1 MKGLIDLMK
10 TAQKMQAEFS
20 KLQEELAGRT
30 VEATVGGGMVKVVA
44 NGRRE
49 ILSVAVD
56 AQVVDSADVEML
68 QDLICAGVNEA
79 LRKAQA
85 LETEEMKRLTGGLGL
100 PFDLMGLLGR

>member
-1 MKGLIDLMK
+1 MQGLIDLMK
-10 TAQKMQAEFS
+10 TAQKMQAELS

-49 ILSVAVD
+49 ILSVDVD
-56 AQVVDSADVEML
+56 TQVVDSADVEML

>member
-10 TAQKMQAEFS
+10 TAQKMQAELS
-20 KLQEELAGRT
+20 KLQEELSGRT

-49 ILSVAVD
+49 ILSVDVD
-56 AQVVDSADVEML
+56 TQVMDSADVEML

>member
-1 MKGLIDLMK
+1 MRR
-10 TAQKMQAEFS
+10 F
-20 KLQEELAGRT
+20 
-30 VEATVGGGMVKVVA
+30 VYGGGMVKVVA

-49 ILSVAVD
+49 ILSVDVD
-56 AQVVDSADVEML
+56 TQVVDSADVEML

>member
-10 TAQKMQAEFS
+10 TAQKMQAELS
-20 KLQEELAGRT
+20 KLQEELADRT

-56 AQVVDSADVEML
+56 TQVVDSADVEML

-85 LETEEMKRLTGGLGL
+85 LESEEMKRLTGGLGL

>member
-10 TAQKMQAEFS
+10 TAQKMQAELS

-56 AQVVDSADVEML
+56 TQVVDSADVEML
-68 QDLICAGVNEA
+68 QDLICSGVNEA

>member
-10 TAQKMQAEFS
+10 TAQKMQAELS

-49 ILSVAVD
+49 ILSVDVD
-56 AQVVDSADVEML
+56 TQVVDSADVEML
-68 QDLICAGVNEA
+68 QDLICACVNEA

>member
-10 TAQKMQAEFS
+10 TAQNMQAELS
-20 KLQEELAGRT
+20 KLQEKLAGRT

-49 ILSVAVD
+49 ILSVDVD
-56 AQVVDSADVEML
+56 TQVVDSADVEML
-68 QDLICAGVNEA
+68 QDLICAAVNEA

-85 LETEEMKRLTGGLGL
+85 LETEEMKRLTGSLGL

>member
-10 TAQKMQAEFS
+10 TAQKMQAELS

-56 AQVVDSADVEML
+56 TQVVDSADVEML

>member
-1 MKGLIDLMK
+1 EL
-10 TAQKMQAEFS
+10 S
-20 KLQEELAGRT
+20 KLQEELSGRT

-49 ILSVAVD
+49 ILSVDVD

>member
-1 MKGLIDLMK
+1 MKGLIDIMK
-10 TAQKMQAEFS
+10 TAQKMQAELS

-30 VEATVGGGMVKVVA
+30 VEAIVGGGMVKVVA

-56 AQVVDSADVEML
+56 TQVVDSADVEML

-85 LETEEMKRLTGGLGL
+85 LESEEMKRLTGGLGL

>member
-10 TAQKMQAEFS
+10 TAQKMQAELS

-56 AQVVDSADVEML
+56 TQVVDSADVEML
-68 QDLICAGVNEA
+68 QDLICAAVNEA

-85 LETEEMKRLTGGLGL
+85 LESEEMKRLTGGLGL

>member
-10 TAQKMQAEFS
+10 TAQKMQAELS
-20 KLQEELAGRT
+20 KLQEELSGRT

-49 ILSVAVD
+49 ILSVDVD

-68 QDLICAGVNEA
+68 QDLLCAGVNEA

>member
-1 MKGLIDLMK
+1 MK
-10 TAQKMQAEFS
+10 TAQKMQAELS
-20 KLQEELAGRT
+20 KLQEELSGRT

-49 ILSVAVD
+49 ILSVDVD

>member
-1 MKGLIDLMK
+1 MKALIDLMK
-10 TAQKMQAEFS
+10 TAQKMQAELS

-49 ILSVAVD
+49 ILSVDVD
-56 AQVVDSADVEML
+56 TQVVDSADVEML
-68 QDLICAGVNEA
+68 QDLICACVNEA

>member
-10 TAQKMQAEFS
+10 TAQKMQAELS
-20 KLQEELAGRT
+20 KLQEELSGRT

-49 ILSVAVD
+49 ILSVDVD

>member
-10 TAQKMQAEFS
+10 TAQKMQTELS
-20 KLQEELAGRT
+20 KLQEELSGRT

-49 ILSVAVD
+49 ILSVDVD
-56 AQVVDSADVEML
+56 TQVVDSANVEML

>member
-10 TAQKMQAEFS
+10 TAQKMQAELS
-20 KLQEELAGRT
+20 KLQEELSGRT

-49 ILSVAVD
+49 ILSVDVD
-56 AQVVDSADVEML
+56 TQVVDSADVEML
-68 QDLICAGVNEA
+68 QDLICAAVNEA

>member
-10 TAQKMQAEFS
+10 TAQKMQAELS

-56 AQVVDSADVEML
+56 TQVVDSADVEML

-85 LETEEMKRLTGGLGL
+85 LESEEMKRLTGGLGL

>member
-10 TAQKMQAEFS
+10 TAQKMQAELS
-20 KLQEELAGRT
+20 KLQDELAGRT

-49 ILSVAVD
+49 ILSVDVD

>member
-10 TAQKMQAEFS
+10 TAQKMQAELS

-49 ILSVAVD
+49 ILSVDVD
-56 AQVVDSADVEML
+56 TQVVDSADVEML

>member
-10 TAQKMQAEFS
+10 TAQKMQAELS

>member
-10 TAQKMQAEFS
+10 TAQKMQAELS

-49 ILSVAVD
+49 ILSVDVD

>member
-10 TAQKMQAEFS
+10 TAQKMQAELS
-20 KLQEELAGRT
+20 NLQEELAGRT

-56 AQVVDSADVEML
+56 AKVVDSADVEML

-85 LETEEMKRLTGGLGL
+85 LETEEMKRLTGSLGL

>member
-10 TAQKMQAEFS
+10 TAQKMQAELS
-20 KLQEELAGRT
+20 KLQEELAGRI

-56 AQVVDSADVEML
+56 TKVVDSADVEML
-68 QDLICAGVNEA
+68 QDLICACVNEA

>member
-10 TAQKMQAEFS
+10 TAQKMQAELS
-20 KLQEELAGRT
+20 KLQEELSGRT

-49 ILSVAVD
+49 ILSVDVD
-56 AQVVDSADVEML
+56 TQVVDSADVEML

>member
-10 TAQKMQAEFS
+10 TAQKMQAELS
-20 KLQEELAGRT
+20 KLQEELSGLT

-49 ILSVAVD
+49 ILSVDVD

>member
-10 TAQKMQAEFS
+10 TAQKMQAELS

-49 ILSVAVD
+49 ILSVDVD
-56 AQVVDSADVEML
+56 TQVVDSADVEML
-68 QDLICAGVNEA
+68 QDLICAAVNEA

-85 LETEEMKRLTGGLGL
+85 LETEEMKRLTGSLGL

>member
-10 TAQKMQAEFS
+10 TAQKMQAELS
-20 KLQEELAGRT
+20 KLQEELSGRT

-49 ILSVAVD
+49 ILSVDVD

-68 QDLICAGVNEA
+68 QDLICVAVNEA

>member
-1 MKGLIDLMK
+1 
-10 TAQKMQAEFS
+10 
-20 KLQEELAGRT
+20 

-49 ILSVAVD
+49 ILSVDVD